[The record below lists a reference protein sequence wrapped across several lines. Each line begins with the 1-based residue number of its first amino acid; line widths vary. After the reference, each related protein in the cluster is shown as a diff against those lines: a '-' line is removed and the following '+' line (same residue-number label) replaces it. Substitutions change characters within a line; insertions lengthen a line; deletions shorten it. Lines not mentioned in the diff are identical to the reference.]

1 MTAGAPGGRGM
12 EFEHGLRDSMGG
24 VAASGIGD
32 GKRGFGNGTAGK
44 ASPEWALNRRASCQ
58 GRPSR

>member
-1 MTAGAPGGRGM
+1 M

-32 GKRGFGNGTAGK
+32 GKRGFGNGTPNRKYAGIIPYWEYPMMFSSVK
-44 ASPEWALNRRASCQ
+44 GFLPVTTW
-58 GRPSR
+58 